1 MDKQIEN
8 VVKENNLLETQKN
21 FWQGFYAGF
30 TIVVITG
37 LCDKLFFLNMIYA
50 SLNNF
55 CNAFWVILAIAELM
69 NLVNISLGELI
80 KQYISLSTLEYIAI
94 GVFILLAI
102 CLLYN
107 GFNMPEKQMIQNYE
121 EERKLLNIRNNE
133 DNEDNEDNKIE
144 EDKNKDSSYKPIE
157 LVENIEEKK
166 NKTIQVFDSWWEF
179 FITYFLASVGG
190 KSQIATILLTC
201 KYNFVSI
208 YNGSAFGIVV
218 LVLLAIIFGSLIA
231 RYLTNRQ
238 IFIVCGILFLLYAL
252 VFFFDKSAGKIVS
265 LY

>member
-8 VVKENNLLETQKN
+8 AVKQNNLLETQKN

-50 SLNNF
+50 SLNSF

-102 CLLYN
+102 CLLYI
-107 GFNMPEKQMIQNYE
+107 GFKMPERQLIQNYE
-121 EERKLLNIRNNE
+121 EERKLLNIRN
-133 DNEDNEDNKIE
+133 DEDNEDNKIE
-144 EDKNKDSSYKPIE
+144 EDKNKESSYKPIE

-166 NKTIQVFDSWWEF
+166 KKTIQVFDSWWEF
-179 FITYFLASVGG
+179 FITYFLASFGG

-208 YNGSAFGIVV
+208 YNGSAFGIVA

-238 IFIVCGILFLLYAL
+238 IYIVCGILFLFYAL

>member
-8 VVKENNLLETQKN
+8 VVNHNKLLETQKY

-50 SLNNF
+50 SLNSF
-55 CNAFWVILAIAELM
+55 SNAFWVILAIAELM

-102 CLLYN
+102 FLLYN

-133 DNEDNEDNKIE
+133 DNEDNKIE
-144 EDKNKDSSYKPIE
+144 EDKNKESSYKPIE
-157 LVENIEEKK
+157 LVENIEERKE
-166 NKTIQVFDSWWEF
+166 KTIQVFNSWWQF
-179 FITYFLASVGG
+179 FITYFLASIGG

-201 KYNFVSI
+201 KYNFLSI

-218 LVLLAIIFGSLIA
+218 LVLLAMIFGSLIA
-231 RYLTNRQ
+231 SNLTNRQ
-238 IFIVCGILFLLYAL
+238 ISIVCGILFLLYAL
-252 VFFFDKSAGKIVS
+252 VFFFDKSAGKIVG